1 MALWLT
7 ALTGLAGMAICS
19 FGEAILLATGQE
31 PRIAAR
37 ADAFLDVL
45 KWAIVP
51 MIACNVLRIFLS
63 AMGRAGIAT
72 IITALAIAVNA
83 LGNWTFVFGH
93 LGAPALG
100 LEGSALSSV
109 LTSVVMLAAYGL
121 AIRADRRL
129 RRYRLFGR
137 WWRPEWPRLRQIV
150 RIGTPIALTVAAEG
164 GLFGGAAFLMG
175 LIGEAELAGHT
186 VALQVAAF
194 AFQVP
199 LGISQAA
206 TIRVGYHFGAA
217 DRAGIA
223 RAGWAALLAGIA
235 FMAVPASAMLFFPR
249 FILSAYVD
257 VGAPEN
263 AAMIAF
269 AVQYLA
275 VGAAFQLFDGI
286 QAVAA
291 GALRGL
297 QDTRIPMIVAIAG
310 YWLPGFGTAVWLGFT
325 TPLRGVGIWIGLAVG
340 LVVVSA
346 LLLRRWHRRER
357 LGLVPALPSRS
368 GTR

>member
-1 MALWLT
+1 
-7 ALTGLAGMAICS
+7 
-19 FGEAILLATGQE
+19 
-31 PRIAAR
+31 
-37 ADAFLDVL
+37 
-45 KWAIVP
+45 
-51 MIACNVLRIFLS
+51 
-63 AMGRAGIAT
+63 
-72 IITALAIAVNA
+72 
-83 LGNWTFVFGH
+83 
-93 LGAPALG
+93 
-100 LEGSALSSV
+100 
-109 LTSVVMLAAYGL
+109 
-121 AIRADRRL
+121 
-129 RRYRLFGR
+129 
-137 WWRPEWPRLRQIV
+137 V

-325 TPLRGVGIWIGLAVG
+325 TPLLGVGVWIGLAVG